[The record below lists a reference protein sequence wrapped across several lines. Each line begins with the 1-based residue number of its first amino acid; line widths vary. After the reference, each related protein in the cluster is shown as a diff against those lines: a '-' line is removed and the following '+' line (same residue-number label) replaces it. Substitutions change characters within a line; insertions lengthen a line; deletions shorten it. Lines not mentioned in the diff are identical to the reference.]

1 MTQGQ
6 NNHGH
11 TPHLSVIKGDG
22 VPSVEQ
28 IVGARNLNG
37 KRGLIIG
44 MGLGGIA
51 QGCLAVLS
59 AYGAQVAVASINQK
73 VLSKCEEF
81 INHHEFNVAAL
92 LTCDV
97 SKSSDVDI
105 LFSSL
110 RASTGWDSLDFVIFS
125 VAGADKNEIKNP
137 LSEATYEGM
146 DTAMRTSAYP
156 LIPIAENCKSMMP
169 NGGTVISIGYEGGER
184 VIENYDV
191 MGPAK
196 ACMNS
201 MSNYLAFE
209 HGHRGIRFNVVSPGP
224 IATRAASGLPSFNS
238 LLQKSE
244 DMAMLKKA
252 HVDIYD
258 VGQAVAF
265 MVSDAALHVTA
276 EIFHVDLGTHAV
288 GMNQGHHLETVSDVE
303 PVAKQA

>member
-1 MTQGQ
+1 MNQGQ
-6 NNHGH
+6 NHH
-11 TPHLSVIKGDG
+11 HHSPSLTVIQGDG
-22 VPSVEQ
+22 VPSPEQ

-51 QGCLAVLS
+51 QGCLVALS
-59 AYGAQVAVASINQK
+59 AYGAQLAVASINQK
-73 VLSKCEEF
+73 VLDHCEAF
-81 INHHEFNVAAL
+81 IDRYQLNVAAS

-97 SKSSDVDI
+97 SRSSDVDI

-110 RASTGWDSLDFVIFS
+110 RSATGWDSIDFVIFS
-125 VAGADKNEIKNP
+125 VAGADKHEIKNP

-146 DTAMRTSAYP
+146 DKAMRTSAYP

-169 NGGTVISIGYEGGER
+169 NGGSVISIGYEGGER
-184 VIENYDV
+184 VIEHYDV

-224 IATRAASGLPSFNS
+224 IATRAASGLPSFGS

-288 GMNQGHHLETVSDVE
+288 GMNQGHHLETVSEV
-303 PVAKQA
+303 VQAAKQA